1 MLAGLA
7 VAVATGWLFS
17 QRLLPGL
24 GSAAWV
30 AFVFRLSL
38 GAGMAAGLLGLL
50 YLALLAMGEATR
62 QILAAAE
69 GVLLAGAVVL
79 NLRRRSQAGGS
90 PAGAPSWVWVPVAA
104 LAVALALYVAGFVEM
119 SLRNPA
125 GEWDAWAIWNLRARF
140 LASGEFWH
148 HAWSPLLYRTH
159 PEYPLLLPLFV
170 ARGWTYAGAM
180 APSVPIATALLFQLA
195 AIGLVVSATFL
206 LRGATVGLLAGLLLV
221 ANQSYLVQG
230 PSQYADIPLSFF
242 VAGATA
248 LLLINT
254 TTAPSRG
261 AAFATGLLAGLACW
275 TKDEGAAFFAAL
287 AVALAV
293 QERGAA
299 GPREMVVQRWLW
311 FAAGAAPGFGAWL
324 GFKLM
329 LAPVTTALLPR
340 SGSNMVEQLT
350 DPGRY
355 AAIVTACLRELA
367 ALGSWWA
374 HPLLLAAILAATFGF
389 DSAVYRRR
397 EFQAAAATLALL
409 LTAYV
414 AVYLLTPADLEW
426 QLSTSLG
433 RLYAHL
439 WPAAVLLYAAALRL
453 PQPAARPQ
461 VRSAAKTLGHHEKAR
476 DGGHA

>member
-1 MLAGLA
+1 MTAAGFV
-7 VAVATGWLFS
+7 VAVATGWLVS

-24 GSAAWV
+24 RGPAWAA
-30 AFVFRLSL
+30 FLFRISL
-38 GAGMAAGLLGLL
+38 GVGIAAGLLGLL
-50 YLALLAMGEATR
+50 YLALLVMGEATR

-69 GVLLAGAVVL
+69 GVLLAAVVL
-79 NLRRRSQAGGS
+79 NLRRRRQPGGG
-90 PAGAPSWVWVPVAA
+90 PAGAPSWVWAPAAA
-104 LAVALALYVAGFVEM
+104 LAAALALYVAGFVEM

-125 GEWDAWAIWNLRARF
+125 GDWDAWAIWNLRARF
-140 LASGEFWH
+140 LVFGDFWH
-148 HAWSPLLYRTH
+148 HAWSPLLDRTH

-170 ARGWTYAGAM
+170 ARGWTYAGVLT
-180 APSVPIATALLFQLA
+180 PSVPIATALLFQLA
-195 AIGLVVSATFL
+195 VIGLVVSAASL
-206 LRGATVGLLAGLLLV
+206 LRGATAGLLTGLVLV

-248 LLLINT
+248 VLLVS
-254 TTAPSRG
+254 TAGTPAK

-275 TKDEGAAFFAAL
+275 TKDEGAAFF
-287 AVALAV
+287 VALVFAGAIIGP
-293 QERGAA
+293 RAA
-299 GPREMVVQRWLW
+299 GRREALRRRLW

-329 LAPVTTALLPR
+329 LAPVTTTLLPR
-340 SGSNMVEQLT
+340 SGSDVVERLT
-350 DPGRY
+350 DPERY
-355 AAIVTACLRELA
+355 AAIATACLRELA

-374 HPLLLAAILAATFGF
+374 HPLLLAAILAAAFGF

-397 EFQAAAATLALL
+397 EFRIAAAALALL
-409 LTAYV
+409 LTSYV
-414 AVYLLTPADLEW
+414 AVYLLTPMDVNW
-426 QLSTSLG
+426 QLTTSLG

-453 PQPAARPQ
+453 PEPLAR
-461 VRSAAKTLGHHEKAR
+461 VDARGVARALGRHKGAR